1 MQKKAWLPI
10 KIISL
15 LVAFLAFPRIASA
28 YYTKMPASVV
38 VGQPDFNTVLD
49 GPARN
54 ILGNSTSKTV
64 RGLFVDS
71 EGRLIV
77 SDAFNHRVLIWNS
90 VPTEN
95 GAPAD
100 LVLGQPDFV
109 TNTTNY
115 GGRSAQSFNR
125 PTGVYSDGQ
134 RLFVFDSGNSRIL
147 IWNTFPTENRQAAD
161 VVVGQSDMTSAVSAC
176 DAEHLYTH
184 TNRPGIVWVHNEKL
198 LASTGSVGSAGNGR
212 VLIWN
217 SIPTTNGE
225 AADIVLGKPDMNDC
239 TAISPPNQKSLGSP
253 RGLQVD
259 AQGRLFVADFVNN
272 KRILIWNSIPTSNY
286 APADV
291 VVGQADFESVVA
303 QTTAY
308 NLDAHDIYSNGE
320 KLFVADT
327 NNRRVLIFN
336 SIPSTNGVSADVVLG
351 QPDFMTN
358 TVNNGGLSASSTA
371 YTQMVFEYN
380 GKLLVSDGNGRILIF
395 EDYEATST
403 PGFTVNYPPEGSG
416 EKMRL
421 SGNIVMGEYGR
432 FDLRSPEV
440 SINNQ
445 GFGPLTNF
453 SKRQHSDHETITEFY
468 HDFEPWAGVA
478 PRDQWTEGNG
488 FTAHFRATS
497 YQSRIETQEAFLFWP
512 FTLDSVSTEG
522 AVPTFAFH
530 IPSKNVEHIKSNLDR
545 FEVYIGKDGNFT
557 QYLKRVPVSLVGED
571 GRVVVS
577 ANSEGVLTAQATFTP
592 GEYEVKVR
600 AFDKWGNHFDTN
612 AVPLTLTQAL
622 VSVESTPLFSGFW
635 FPLQINRATGVNT
648 GIISSFRPE
657 SVRTSYTTTTLT
669 PTFTGIAFADS
680 LITMTVVN
688 NQNPDEAKSFTTTT
702 GPASTWSLTPTLYP
716 DSTVSITAQKA
727 GLSTQIPPFGVRLF
741 NPQ

>member
-10 KIISL
+10 NIISL
-15 LVAFLAFPRIASA
+15 LLVFLAFPRSASA
-28 YYTKMPASVV
+28 YYTNMPASVV
-38 VGQPDFNTVLD
+38 VGQPDFT
-49 GPARN
+49 
-54 ILGNSTSKTV
+54 STSPGTTQSKLNVETDGAV
-64 RGLFVDS
+64 FIDPK
-71 EGRLIV
+71 GRLIV
-77 SDAFNHRVLIWNS
+77 ADHSNNRVLVWNRVPTTNNVPADIVLGQPDFTSSTVNNGGRSASSMGEPKQVYSDGERLFVADRLNGRILIWNPFPTQNGQAADVVVGKPDFTSSLEKCDQATFGNRTSGVWVHDNTLITFDRNQRRVLIWNS
-90 VPTEN
+90 VPKTN
-95 GAPAD
+95 GA
-100 LVLGQPDFV
+100 
-109 TNTTNY
+109 
-115 GGRSAQSFNR
+115 
-125 PTGVYSDGQ
+125 
-134 RLFVFDSGNSRIL
+134 
-147 IWNTFPTENRQAAD
+147 
-161 VVVGQSDMTSAVSAC
+161 
-176 DAEHLYTH
+176 
-184 TNRPGIVWVHNEKL
+184 
-198 LASTGSVGSAGNGR
+198 
-212 VLIWN
+212 
-217 SIPTTNGE
+217 
-225 AADIVLGKPDMNDC
+225 
-239 TAISPPNQKSLGSP
+239 
-253 RGLQVD
+253 
-259 AQGRLFVADFVNN
+259 
-272 KRILIWNSIPTSNY
+272 
-286 APADV
+286 
-291 VVGQADFESVVA
+291 
-303 QTTAY
+303 
-308 NLDAHDIYSNGE
+308 
-320 KLFVADT
+320 
-327 NNRRVLIFN
+327 
-336 SIPSTNGVSADVVLG
+336 SADVVLG
-351 QPDFMTN
+351 HDDFTTCSVEPVSESSFSTTMATVFVDYAGRLYVTDGGNNRIFVWNNIPTENN
-358 TVNNGGLSASSTA
+358 TPADFVIGQTDFVSNSAGTGRSQLSRANHLYSDGTRLFVSDTGNHRVLIFNTIPTGNGAQADIVLGQSDFFSSSSNGGGSTSSFGL
-371 YTQMVFEYN
+371 YNPSGIFEKDNRLYVLDMN
-380 GKLLVSDGNGRILIF
+380 HRVLIF
-395 EDYEATST
+395 EDYEATAT
-403 PGFTVNYPPEGSG
+403 PGFTVQYPPESSG

-421 SGNIVMGEYGR
+421 SGNIVMGEYGK

-478 PRDQWTEGNG
+478 PRDRWSEGDG

-512 FTLDSVSTEG
+512 FTLDSAAMESATPVIS
-522 AVPTFAFH
+522 FH

-557 QYLKRVPVSLVGED
+557 QYLKRAPVSLVGKD

-635 FPLQINRATGVNT
+635 FPLQINRATGINT

-657 SVRTSYTTTTLT
+657 SMRASYTTTTLT

-680 LITMTVVN
+680 LITMTMVN
-688 NQNPDEAKSFTTTT
+688 NQNAADTKTFTTTT
-702 GPASTWSLTPTLYP
+702 SPDSTWSLTPTLYL